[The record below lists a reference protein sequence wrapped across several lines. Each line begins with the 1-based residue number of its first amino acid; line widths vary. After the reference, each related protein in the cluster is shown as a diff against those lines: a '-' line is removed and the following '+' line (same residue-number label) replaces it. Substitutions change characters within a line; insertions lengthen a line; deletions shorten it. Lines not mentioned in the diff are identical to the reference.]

1 MSHVKMKELPRD
13 AQPYERCLREGPACL
28 SDAQLLSIIIRT
40 GSRNESSLELAQK
53 VLALNYPK
61 EGILGLLHLS
71 LAELMSIK
79 GIGQVK
85 GIQLLC
91 IGEFSRRIWNRRI
104 AEEPLRLD
112 APNLVAQYCQ
122 EDMRHLEREE
132 FRVLMFNTK
141 QVLTGDVTISRGTVN
156 ASLAT
161 PREVLIE
168 ALRFQAV
175 SLILVHNH
183 PSGDPQPSKE
193 DIQLTQRMREASE
206 LIGIRLQDH
215 IIIGD
220 STYISLKERG
230 FL

>member
-1 MSHVKMKELPRD
+1 MSHIKMKELPRD
-13 AQPYERCLREGPACL
+13 AQPYERCLKEGPACL

-40 GSRNESSLELAQK
+40 GSREASSLELAQK
-53 VLALNYPK
+53 ILALNYPK

-71 LAELMSIK
+71 LAQLMSVK

-91 IGEFSRRIWNRRI
+91 IGELSRRIWNRKM
-104 AEEPLRLD
+104 AEQPLRLNT
-112 APNLVAQYCQ
+112 PELVAQYCQ
-122 EDMRHLEREE
+122 EDMRHLEKEE

-141 QVLTGDVTISRGTVN
+141 QMLIGDVTVSRGTVN

-183 PSGDPQPSKE
+183 PSGDPQPSRE
-193 DIQLTQRMREASE
+193 DIRLTKRMMEASE
-206 LIGIRLQDH
+206 LIGISLLDH
-215 IIIGD
+215 VIIGD

-230 FL
+230 FF

>member
-1 MSHVKMKELPRD
+1 MTHVKMKELPRD
-13 AQPYERCLREGPACL
+13 IQPYERCLKEGPSCL

-40 GSRNESSLELAQK
+40 GSRNANSLELAQEI
-53 VLALNYPK
+53 LALNYPK

-71 LAELMSIK
+71 LAQLMSIK

-91 IGEFSRRIWNRRI
+91 IGELSKRIWNRRI
-104 AEEPLRLD
+104 TQQPLRLD
-112 APNLVAQYCQ
+112 APELVAQYCQ
-122 EDMRHLEREE
+122 ENMRHLEQEE

-141 QVLTGDVTISRGTVN
+141 QILTGDVMISRGTVN

-183 PSGDPQPSKE
+183 PSGDPEPSSE
-193 DIQLTQRMREASE
+193 DIRLTQRMREAAE
-206 LIGIRLQDH
+206 LIGIRLLDH

-220 STYISLKERG
+220 SAYISLKERG